1 MRCYNCG
8 CDLAEYNFC
17 TNCGADVGQYKRIIR
32 TSNFFYNKG
41 LESARVRDLSGAVV
55 NLRESLKFNKNNIKA
70 RNLLGLVYFE
80 TGEVAAALSEW
91 VISMNLRSKKNVAS
105 DYVERVQSN
114 AKKLD
119 TISQSI
125 KKYNKA
131 LEYCHQP
138 DGVDMAIIQLKS
150 VISQTPNFVR
160 AHLLL
165 SLCYFKTGRPDLA
178 KKEAQRVL
186 TIDVTNTTALRYV
199 READAILTPVD
210 EPKKKG
216 KDKEEDKSG
225 SVTYTR
231 DNETII
237 QPLGIKE
244 KKGSN
249 TILNI
254 IFGVAIGLAIAFF
267 LVLPARIQAAKR
279 EAQETV
285 KSYGTQL
292 DAKNITINEL
302 ESKVSEQND
311 RIAALTETLNAYNG
325 TEGTLKSM
333 ESLLKAASIYLND
346 PEAYLE
352 VADYITEVDETK
364 WTEDTSENYKNLY
377 YAIKEAIGPNVC
389 ISYLSE
395 GTKAYKNKEYDDA
408 IAYLE
413 NAVFF
418 DATNADALYQL
429 ALTYEANEKKDD
441 AKLAYNKIQEL
452 FPDTWLAAKAKK
464 AVEAMQ

>member
-8 CDLAEYNFC
+8 CDLAEYSFC
-17 TNCGADVGQYKRIIR
+17 TNCGADVGQYKKIIR
-32 TSNFFYNKG
+32 TSNYFYNKG
-41 LESARVRDLSGAVV
+41 LESARVRDLSGAIV

-80 TGEVAAALSEW
+80 TGEAAAALSEW

-119 TISQSI
+119 IISQSI

-138 DGVDMAIIQLKS
+138 DGVDMAVIQLKA
-150 VISQTPNFVR
+150 VIAQTPNFVR

-165 SLCYFKTGRPDLA
+165 ALCYFKTKRPDLA

-186 TIDVTNTTALRYV
+186 TIDVTNTMALKYV
-199 READAILTPVD
+199 KEADLLLNPVD

-216 KDKEEDKSG
+216 KDKEEDKTG

-254 IFGVAIGLAIAFF
+254 IFGIAIGFAIAFF
-267 LVLPARIQAAKR
+267 LVLPARIQGAKR
-279 EAQETV
+279 EALETV
-285 KSYGTQL
+285 KSYGTQI

-302 ESKVSEQND
+302 EGKVSEQSD
-311 RIAALTETLNAYNG
+311 KIAALTETLNAYNG

-346 PEAYLE
+346 NEAYLE
-352 VADYITEVDETK
+352 VADYITEVDESK
-364 WTEDTSENYKNLY
+364 WTDDTSENYKNLY
-377 YAIKEAIGPNVC
+377 YAIKDAIGPNVC
-389 ISYLSE
+389 LSYYSE
-395 GTKAYKNKEYDDA
+395 GIKAYKSEEYADA

-413 NAVFF
+413 GAVFF
-418 DATNADALYQL
+418 DANNVDALYQL
-429 ALTYEANEKKDD
+429 ALSYDAYSKKDE
-441 AKLAYNKIQEL
+441 AKVTYGKVVEL
-452 FPDTWLAAKAKK
+452 FPGTSQAKK
-464 AVEAMQ
+464 AQKAME